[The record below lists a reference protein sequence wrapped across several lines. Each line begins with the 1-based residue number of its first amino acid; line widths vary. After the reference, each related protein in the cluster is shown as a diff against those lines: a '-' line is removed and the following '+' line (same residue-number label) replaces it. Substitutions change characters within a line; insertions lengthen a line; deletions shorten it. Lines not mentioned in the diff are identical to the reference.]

1 MSPDTKLTPM
11 LQQYLSIKSG
21 HQDCLVLYRLG
32 DFYELF
38 FEDAIIAADVLGI
51 SLTKRGQHLNED
63 IPMCGVPAHASD
75 SYIEKLVKQGHRVAI
90 CEQLETPQ
98 EAKKRGYKAVVH
110 REVIRVITAGTLTED
125 PMLSSKNSNYLGAIS
140 LFEGKLSIA
149 WVEIT
154 TGEFSFTTTSSASL
168 STELSRLQLSEIII
182 PEKLMQDIE
191 VSSLL
196 REYRSRIVLRADS
209 LFSPSRAESI
219 TCEFYNVKSLDGM
232 PVIQK
237 HEISSIGALIDYLKH
252 THKNNL
258 PRLSIPK
265 SVTSSNFMVIDAA
278 TRRNLEIDSDQY
290 GNKKFSLRGVL
301 DKTSTASGGRLL
313 AYYLSSPLTDVSA
326 INKRLESVECLYK
339 YDEARG
345 HIITMLKQC
354 PDIERAM
361 ARIFIQRGSPKDL
374 GSIRDGL
381 YIATQLTN
389 VLMNLGSA
397 MSDGLRTQVTQ
408 MCEFTDLISV
418 LSSALS
424 DEPPYT
430 VRDGGFI
437 RSGFDVRLDNLRELK
452 ESSDLKL
459 NSMQERYRQSSGV
472 NNLKITKNNII
483 GYYIEVPVS
492 QASKMSD
499 DLFIHKQSLGTSARF
514 TTIELKE
521 MEEEINTCD
530 HKISSLEL
538 SIFEELSASVCSV
551 ADQISLV
558 AQAVSVIDV
567 TATLALIAKERRY
580 VKPIVNDSLDFLIKD
595 GKHPIV
601 MQSIGE
607 KFVENESKLTQG
619 DHTWLITGPNMAGK
633 STFLRQNAL
642 ICIMAQIGSFVPAS
656 MANIGVV
663 DKLFSRIGAGDD
675 ISRGHSTFMVE
686 MSETAAILNNA
697 TKRSLIILD
706 EIGRGTSTFD
716 GLSIAW
722 AVIEYIH
729 LNISCRTFFATHY
742 HELVELESTLSGF
755 SCYTMDVKEWQDTI
769 IFMHKII
776 KGRADRSYGVHVAE
790 LAGVPK
796 FVTNRAKEVLKV
808 LEAQKA
814 NTLGAESIAPANQ
827 ESISSEEII
836 EILKKCDVDSLTPR
850 NAFDILYKLK
860 SKVI

>member
-21 HQDCLVLYRLG
+21 HQDCLLLYRLG

-38 FEDAIIAADVLGI
+38 FEDAIIAADLLGI

-75 SYIEKLVKQGHRVAI
+75 AYIEKLVKQGHRVAI

-98 EAKKRGYKAVVH
+98 EAKKRGYKAVVR
-110 REVIRVITAGTLTED
+110 REVVRVITAGTLTED

-154 TGEFSFTTTSSASL
+154 TGEFAFTTTSAASL

-182 PEKLMQDIE
+182 PEKLMQDTDL
-191 VSSLL
+191 SSLL
-196 REYRSRIVLRADS
+196 KEYRSRIVLRADS
-209 LFSPSRAESI
+209 LFSPVRAETI
-219 TCEFYNVKSLDGM
+219 TCEFYNLKSLDGISA
-232 PVIQK
+232 IQR
-237 HEISSIGALIDYLKH
+237 HEISAIGALIDYLKH

-265 SVTSSNFMVIDAA
+265 SVSSSNFMVIDSA
-278 TRRNLEIDSDQY
+278 TRKNLEIDSDQH

-301 DKTSTASGGRLL
+301 DKTSTAAGGRLL
-313 AYYLSSPLTDVSA
+313 GYYLSSPLTDVSA
-326 INKRLESVECLYK
+326 INRRLESVECLYK
-339 YDEARG
+339 NDDARG
-345 HIITMLKQC
+345 HIIAMLKQC

-374 GSIRDGL
+374 ASIRDGL

-389 VLMNLGSA
+389 VLMNLGTE

-424 DEPPYT
+424 DNPSYT
-430 VRDGGFI
+430 LRDGGFI
-437 RSGFDVRLDNLRELK
+437 KAGFDIQLDNLRDLK
-452 ESSDLKL
+452 ENSDMNL
-459 NSMQERYRQSSGV
+459 NSIQERYRKVSGV

-492 QASKMSD
+492 QAAKMSED
-499 DLFIHKQSLGTSARF
+499 VFIHKQTLGTSARF
-514 TTIELKE
+514 TTIELRE
-521 MEEEINTCD
+521 MEAEINTCD
-530 HKISSLEL
+530 QKISSLEI
-538 SIFEELSASVCSV
+538 SIFEELASSVCSV
-551 ADQISLV
+551 AEQISLV
-558 AQAVSVIDV
+558 AQAIAVIDV
-567 TATLALIAKERRY
+567 TATLALIAKERAY
-580 VKPIVNDSLDFLIKD
+580 VKPIVNNDLDFLIKD

-607 KFVENESKLTQG
+607 KFVENESNLTE
-619 DHTWLITGPNMAGK
+619 DNHTWLITGPNMAGK

-656 MANIGVV
+656 MAKIGVV

-675 ISRGHSTFMVE
+675 ISRGQSTFMVE
-686 MSETAAILNNA
+686 MNETAAILNNA

-722 AVIEYIH
+722 SVIEYIH
-729 LNISCRTFFATHY
+729 LNIGCRTFFATHY

-755 SCYTMDVKEWQDTI
+755 LCHTMDVKEWQDSI
-769 IFMHKII
+769 IFMHKIV

-808 LEAQKA
+808 LEAEKDKA
-814 NTLGAESIAPANQ
+814 LGCNSIIPANKTDVL
-827 ESISSEEII
+827 SEEII
-836 EILKKCDVDSLTPR
+836 EILKNCDIDSLTPR

-860 SKVI
+860 SKV